1 MVLAGR
7 DVALR
12 VVCGRGLTWYW
23 VRQLGFEA
31 ADAPVLEAEVGGGG
45 LEPLVAGPVVCGT

>member
-31 ADAPVLEAEVGGGG
+31 GDAPVLEAEVGGGG